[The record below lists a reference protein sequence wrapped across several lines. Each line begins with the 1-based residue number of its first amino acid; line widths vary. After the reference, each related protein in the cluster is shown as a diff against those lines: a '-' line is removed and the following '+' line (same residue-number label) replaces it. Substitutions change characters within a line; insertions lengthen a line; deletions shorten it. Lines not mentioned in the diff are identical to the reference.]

1 MDWFLYDKDLG
12 HKRLTIFAECSV
24 IDGTKYSGIA
34 QVKSRPHPFK
44 FFKGR
49 LPQIVLGPF
58 LNTLANMFDIIL
70 TQPAITCSKLTIETL
85 EQGVKYVQ
93 S

>member
-1 MDWFLYDKDLG
+1 MDWFLYDKDLR
-12 HKRLTIFAECSV
+12 HKRLTIFAKSSV
-24 IDGTKYSGIA
+24 IDGTKYSRIA
-34 QVKSRPHPFK
+34 QVKSRPYHV
-44 FFKGR
+44 KGR

-58 LNTLANMFDIIL
+58 LNTLAKMFDIIL

-85 EQGVKYVQ
+85 EQGLKYVQ